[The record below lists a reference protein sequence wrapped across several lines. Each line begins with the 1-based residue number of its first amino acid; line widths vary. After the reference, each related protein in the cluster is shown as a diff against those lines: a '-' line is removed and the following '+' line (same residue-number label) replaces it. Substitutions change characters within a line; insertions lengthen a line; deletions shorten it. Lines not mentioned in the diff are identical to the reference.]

1 MIYVII
7 FSSCRQPSFSEF
19 SCSPRLLRTLAMTM
33 VPAPDLVGKFCSHWE
48 RRFCRILRTC
58 NLYPMY
64 RLRDGGRHSLSRR
77 VQFWNNWMR
86 IGSVRHRFSCPGPP
100 CRSVSSG
107 SSPRS
112 LHWCHIGPGLRVA
125 SLCRLCDRF
134 WDSQEGVAGSF
145 PSFYNL
151 CRIDIE

>member
-1 MIYVII
+1 MII
-7 FSSCRQPSFSEF
+7 FPSCRQPFSSEF

-33 VPAPDLVGKFCSHWE
+33 VPALDLVGKFCSRLE
-48 RRFCRILRTC
+48 RRFCRILGTC

-64 RLRDGGRHSLSRR
+64 RLRDGGRHYLSRR

-86 IGSVRHRFSCPGPP
+86 IGSDRHMFSCPSPP

-107 SSPRS
+107 SSPRN
-112 LHWCHIGPGLRVA
+112 LHWCHIGPGLRAA

-134 WDSQEGVAGSF
+134 WDSQEDIAGTF
-145 PSFYNL
+145 PSFCNL